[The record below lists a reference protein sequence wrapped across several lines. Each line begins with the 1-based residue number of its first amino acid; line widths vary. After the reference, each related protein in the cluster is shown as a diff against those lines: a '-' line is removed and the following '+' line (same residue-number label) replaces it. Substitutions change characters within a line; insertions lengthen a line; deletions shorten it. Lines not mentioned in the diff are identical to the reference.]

1 MDSSD
6 ASNKYRDKTVYYN
19 IQAQVVLPE
28 VKPSSFTTY
37 EVKQEYTNGKAAVN
51 QCTVPG

>member
-1 MDSSD
+1 MD
-6 ASNKYRDKTVYYN
+6 ASDKAKNIRDKTVYTN

-37 EVKQEYTNGKAAVN
+37 EVKQEYTNGKAILDP
-51 QCTVPG
+51 CSTPG